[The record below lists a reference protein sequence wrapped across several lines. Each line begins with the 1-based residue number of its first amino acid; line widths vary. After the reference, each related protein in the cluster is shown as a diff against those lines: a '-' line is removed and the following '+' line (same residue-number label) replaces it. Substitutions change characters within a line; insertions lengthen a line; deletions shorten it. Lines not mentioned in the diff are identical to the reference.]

1 MLVLIVAQIACALAT
16 TSPHSN
22 DHHEEHSDAHGEESA
37 RQQCG
42 YRQYGEAHAS
52 ICKEQKG
59 EHAIQ
64 WRLKKVN
71 DWSPSGECVDFFKR
85 KRHPETCDLLITFVF
100 IHLGKSN

>member
-22 DHHEEHSDAHGEESA
+22 DHHEEHSDAHGEECT

-42 YRQYGEAHAS
+42 YRQYGEAHTS
-52 ICKEQKG
+52 IYKEQKA

-64 WRLKKVN
+64 WTSK
-71 DWSPSGECVDFFKR
+71 
-85 KRHPETCDLLITFVF
+85 
-100 IHLGKSN
+100 KSNS